1 MKNRGKNIS
10 SLANAWF
17 LIKRAYKLNPAGVLI
32 KIPMVLIGAIL
43 QFLPVLLLREILN
56 RLQLHEELDSI
67 LLFVVVYS
75 ASMLVCWLLQEFL
88 SSLDMRQSENTD
100 RIMRID
106 ITKQIIKLP
115 YSEAESPETRN
126 FLQIIEDNM
135 SVSDLL
141 SALSNIITQMLVL
154 AGLIGIICTLQPAV
168 LILIALVLFIRSF
181 VKRLTR
187 KLFEKWRDVINDK
200 YRKTTY
206 MIRVFQDPSFGKEVR
221 INGLQSW
228 ISQKLSHSE
237 DEYIGTMIDYNK
249 KLQNRNFFV
258 ELSLIVQELLVYLL
272 LCYKTSFHGMLIG
285 DFSMCVSSIS
295 SFSSA
300 FSSIIDSSSQILKA
314 GDFFKLYRGLFEK
327 NSNEENLQSINV
339 LPEITIKFEH
349 VSFCYPNSEK
359 LILDDI
365 CLELKTGESLS
376 IVGMNGAGKTTLIK
390 LLCRFYKPTA
400 GSIFLNGTDI
410 YSIPTDIYRKLL
422 GVVFQDFKLFAFS
435 VAENISLSPQ
445 CDMERLYDVLT
456 KCELLEK
463 VNGLPAKENTSMSK
477 MLDDGGV
484 EFSGGESQRIEL
496 CRVLYKNPPLV
507 ILDEPTASLD
517 PQNEYELYKMMHE
530 YAKDKCAIFIS
541 HRLASTR
548 FTDEIAVISNGKI
561 VEIGSFDSLVKVE
574 HGYFREMYE
583 MQSAYYVR

>member
-1 MKNRGKNIS
+1 MKKREKNIS
-10 SLANAWF
+10 SLVNAWF

-32 KIPMVLIGAIL
+32 KTPIVLIRAIL

-56 RLQLHEELDSI
+56 RIQLHTEFKSI
-67 LLFVVVYS
+67 LHFVVAYG
-75 ASMLVCWLLQEFL
+75 ASMLVCWLLQEYL
-88 SSLDMRQSENTD
+88 SSLDNRQSENTE

-115 YSEAESPETRN
+115 YSEVEAPETRN
-126 FLQIIEDNM
+126 FLQMIEDNM

-141 SALSNIITQMLVL
+141 SALSNIIMQVLVL

-168 LILIALVLFIRSF
+168 LILVAFVLFTRSF
-181 VKRLTR
+181 VNRLTR
-187 KLFEKWRDVINDK
+187 KLWEKWREVINDK
-200 YRKTTY
+200 YRRATY
-206 MIRVFQDPSFGKEVR
+206 LIRVFQEPSFGKEVR

-228 ISQKLSHSE
+228 ISQKLAHSE
-237 DEYIGTMIDYNK
+237 DEYIDTMTDYNK
-249 KLQNRNFFV
+249 KLQRRNFFV
-258 ELSLIVQELLVYLL
+258 DLSLIAQELLVYLL
-272 LCYKTSFHGMLIG
+272 LSYKTTFHGMLIG
-285 DFSMCVSSIS
+285 DFSMYISSIS

-314 GDFFKLYRGLFEK
+314 GDFFELYRGLLEK
-327 NSNEENLQSINV
+327 NSDEENLQSFNV
-339 LPEITIKFEH
+339 LPEITVKFDH

-365 CLELKTGESLS
+365 CLELKTGKALS

-400 GSIFLNGTDI
+400 GSIYLNGTDI
-410 YSIPTDIYRKLL
+410 FSIPTDIYRKLL

-435 VAENISLSPQ
+435 VSENISLSPE
-445 CDMERLYDVLT
+445 CDMKRLCDVLT
-456 KCELLEK
+456 KCGLADK

-477 MLDDGGV
+477 ILDDGGV
-484 EFSGGESQRIEL
+484 EFSGGESQRVEL
-496 CRVLYKNPPLV
+496 CRVLYKNSPLV

-530 YAKDKCAIFIS
+530 YTKDKCSVFIS

-548 FTDEIAVISNGKI
+548 FTDEIAVFSNGKI
-561 VEIGSFDSLVKVE
+561 VEIGTFDSLVKVE

-583 MQSAYYVR
+583 MQSAYYAR